1 MSTSFK
7 KISNGF
13 YLINTR
19 RIIMRRK
26 ILIIILILVLLP
38 IAYLLLWP
46 VPIDPVSWTPPK
58 APELEGLLAPN
69 HALVGADLILKDIGK
84 GPEDIAFDEQGNLYS
99 GFEGGMIVK
108 LSADGN
114 KAETYA
120 NTGGRPLGMV
130 FDRNG
135 NLIVADALKGLLS
148 VDKKGDVTVFA
159 TEAGGIPINFADDLD
174 IGPDG
179 SVYFSDASVKF
190 GYGKDMIDLLE
201 HGGNGRLL
209 RYNPLSNKTEVLLD
223 GLQFANGVTVAKDGS
238 FVLVSDMGAY
248 RIHRLWL
255 NGPRKGKVEI
265 FIDNLPGFPDNINLT
280 ERGTVLVALPALR
293 SKQMDDLA
301 SKPFLRKVIY
311 RVLMAFALFSAP
323 ETPSDGYGLVV
334 ELDNNGSV
342 LRSFHDPTGRVA
354 FITSAMEREGFL
366 YLGSPYKTYA
376 AVASLK
382 K

>member
-1 MSTSFK
+1 
-7 KISNGF
+7 
-13 YLINTR
+13 
-19 RIIMRRK
+19 MRRK
-26 ILIIILILVLLP
+26 ILIIILILVILP
-38 IAYLLLWP
+38 IVYLLIWP
-46 VPIDPVSWTPPK
+46 VPIDPVAWTPPK
-58 APELEGLLAPN
+58 APELTGPLAPN
-69 HALVGADLILKDIGK
+69 RALVGADLILEDIGK

-108 LSADGN
+108 LTADGN

-148 VDKKGDVTVFA
+148 VNKKGDVTVLA

-209 RYNPLSNKTEVLLD
+209 QYNPASGNTYVLLD
-223 GLQFANGVTVAKDGS
+223 GLNFANGVTVAKDGS

-248 RIHRLWL
+248 SIRRLWL
-255 NGPRKGKVEI
+255 KGPKTGEKEI
-265 FIDNLPGFPDNINLT
+265 FTDNLPGFPDNINLT
-280 ERGTVLVALPALR
+280 ERGTVLVALPAFR
-293 SKQMDDLA
+293 STLLDDVA
-301 SKPFLRKVIY
+301 SKPFLRKVFY
-311 RVLMAFALFSAP
+311 RVIMAFALSSAS
-323 ETPSDGYGLVV
+323 ETPSNGYGLVV
-334 ELDNNGSV
+334 ELDNSGGI

-354 FITSAMEREGFL
+354 FITSAVEREGFL
-366 YLGSPYKTYA
+366 YLGSPIKTSV
-376 AVASLK
+376 AVASIK